1 MKVGAWLEIARP
13 FSFTASI
20 VPVLV
25 GAALAYRDGL
35 FDPLLFL
42 ATLVASV
49 SLQAGTN
56 VVNEIHDVRTGVD
69 TKDSP
74 RASKALVEGRVPLG
88 EARALA
94 AAFFLV
100 TIAIGLA
107 LVALRGWPLLAI
119 GLAGVLGGYF
129 YTAPPFQYK
138 YRALG
143 VPLVFVYMGVLM
155 VVGAY
160 YAIAGRWSD
169 AALYASLPVGILVAA
184 ILHANDVRDVDE
196 DARAGF
202 RTLSILLTRTPAARL
217 YVWMMLGAFLLT
229 GLLVIA
235 GQLPLFALVALLAL
249 PGALR
254 ATAEMRRAMAT
265 GDIGVIARIDQHTA
279 QVHLLFGLLL
289 ASGIVLATFDYL
301 AAR

>member
-265 GDIGVIARIDQHTA
+265 GDIGVIARIDQRTA

>member
-202 RTLSILLTRTPAARL
+202 RTLSILLTRAPAARL

-265 GDIGVIARIDQHTA
+265 GDIGVIARIDQRTA